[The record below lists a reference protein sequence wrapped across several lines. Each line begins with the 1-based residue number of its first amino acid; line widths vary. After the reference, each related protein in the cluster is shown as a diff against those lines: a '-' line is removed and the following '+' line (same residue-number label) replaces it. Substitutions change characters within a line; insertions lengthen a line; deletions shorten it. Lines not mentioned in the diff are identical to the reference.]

1 MTGKVFRTAQGKMVD
16 LGALQLQNE
25 QTRAVGN
32 MGVNARGDRINSEN
46 KPIDTRNQQ
55 VKRQYD
61 KQVAVTREKP
71 ATSARAVREAAQ
83 ADTAPSVAPVV
94 QEPEVSDAVEPKSGL
109 AAAIARAR
117 NKDE

>member
-1 MTGKVFRTAQGKMVD
+1 MTGKVYRSAQGKMVD
-16 LGALQLQNE
+16 LGSLQLQNE

-32 MGVNARGDRINSEN
+32 MGVNARGDRVNSEN

-83 ADTAPSVAPVV
+83 ADTPAVVEEPVV
-94 QEPEVSDAVEPKSGL
+94 GVSAEAKSGL
-109 AAAIARAR
+109 AAAIARAQ
-117 NKDE
+117 NKGE